1 MAYRRFETGCC
12 ERDRTRSQATIRPQ
26 PHELDPLTGLMNE
39 QRISVEGVHL
49 RRGDRTVFQGLDCN
63 FGRGEISVLM
73 GGSGAGKSTLLRMI
87 GGLLRPDRGS
97 ICVAG
102 EMVHLLSEREL
113 YRVRDRIGMLFQ
125 GGALLDSMTIFEN
138 VALPLREHTQLA
150 DDDVRGEVAR
160 RLEAV
165 GLDNT
170 EDLYPRELSG
180 GMLRR
185 AALAR
190 AIVTDPEIVLCDEP
204 FSGLD
209 PVNVRRI
216 EDLLVELNRRLHITL
231 LIASHHVPSSLR
243 MANQIVFMVDG
254 EAVCGP
260 PGDLRSG
267 PDKRARDFFDAELGN
282 GEPGGPGAPA

>member
-1 MAYRRFETGCC
+1 MTG
-12 ERDRTRSQATIRPQ
+12 P
-26 PHELDPLTGLMNE
+26 MNE
-39 QRISVEGVHL
+39 TRISVEGVHL
-49 RRGDRTVFQGLDCN
+49 RRGDRTVFQGLDCR

-87 GGLLRPDRGS
+87 GGLVRPDQGS

-102 EMVHLLSEREL
+102 EMVNLLSEREL

-125 GGALLDSMTIFEN
+125 EGALLDSMTVFSN
-138 VALPLREHTQLA
+138 VALPLREHTELSDHDIA
-150 DDDVRGEVAR
+150 AEVGR

-165 GLDNT
+165 GLENT
-170 EDLYPRELSG
+170 EHLYPRELSG

-190 AIVTDPEIVLCDEP
+190 AIVSDPEIVLCDEP

-216 EDLLVELNRRLHITL
+216 EDLLVELNRRLGITL
-231 LIASHHVPSSLR
+231 VLTSHHVPSSLR
-243 MANQIVFMVDG
+243 MADQIVFMVDG

-260 PGDLRSG
+260 PDQLRNGS
-267 PDKRARDFFDAELGN
+267 DKRARDFFDAELGN
-282 GEPGGPGAPA
+282 GDAATRKGSA